1 MSVIPIDKS
10 IAQRCAV
17 LGLDFDKSNIGEDI
31 KSTLNAAEEF
41 ADYQKDLTLNLG
53 NSGTGMRLLTGYIA
67 GFGKE
72 WIELLS
78 PLKIGEQILILE
90 IRNSLR

>member
-31 KSTLNAAEEF
+31 KNTLTAAEEF
-41 ADYQKDLTLNLG
+41 TDYHKDLTLNLG
-53 NSGTGMRLLTGYIA
+53 NSGTGMRLLTGYIT

-72 WIELLS
+72 CT
-78 PLKIGEQILILE
+78 LI
-90 IRNSLR
+90 S